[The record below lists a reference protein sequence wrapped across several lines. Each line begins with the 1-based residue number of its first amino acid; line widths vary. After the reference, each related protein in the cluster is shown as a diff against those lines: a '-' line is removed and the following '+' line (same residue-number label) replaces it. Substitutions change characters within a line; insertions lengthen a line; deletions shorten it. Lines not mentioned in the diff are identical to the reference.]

1 MQIVMHP
8 KVKTF
13 LLTLM
18 AVLIVTI
25 VALVVYNLF
34 YSVEG
39 PKALVPP
46 PDQEAA
52 VEGVS
57 AFYTF
62 DYEES
67 PDAWSKKVCARS
79 TVKGCEIVKGYFA
92 PQIREMVTKYRI
104 KTGCDVNVVHLV
116 EDKGDTKTWQM
127 QVTLNNPWADLESA
141 SHTVYVEVSLEQ
153 GQWLMNRILFNQEIQ
168 RLRYFNQE
176 APNE

>member
-18 AVLIVTI
+18 AILLVTI
-25 VALVVYNLF
+25 VALVVRNLF
-34 YSVEG
+34 YSVAV
-39 PKALVPP
+39 PTALVPP

-57 AFYTF
+57 AFYTL

-67 PDAWSKKVCARS
+67 PDIWSERVCARS

-92 PQIREMVTKYRI
+92 PQIREMVAKHRI
-104 KTGCDVNVVHLV
+104 KTGCDVKAVRLV
-116 EDKGDTKTWQM
+116 DDKGNTKTWQLL
-127 QVTLNNPWADLESA
+127 VTLNTPWKGLESA
-141 SHTVYVEVSLEQ
+141 SQTVFVEVSLEQ
-153 GQWLMNRILFNQEIQ
+153 GQWLMNRILFNQEIH
-168 RLRYFNQE
+168 RLRHLN
-176 APNE
+176 